1 MVTSYQDY
9 KGYKASD
16 GRVLESRGN
25 GIKTT
30 LQAGLTNNFTSAKN
44 GINKI
49 TPDSGTPTASGLQ
62 FALAEYEKAKGQ
74 NDPDRET
81 VFLLVTDGVANIRKD
96 GYIYKLTNQLT
107 DQGTGYRSNE
117 YGQDYVGALKEVTT
131 EAQNIKNAGYKLV
144 TAFGKIKVY

>member
-30 LQAGLTNNFTSAKN
+30 LHAGLTNNFTSAKN

-74 NDPDRET
+74 TIQTEKQ
-81 VFLLVTDGVANIRKD
+81 FFCLLQMVL
-96 GYIYKLTNQLT
+96 LTFERMAIFTN
-107 DQGTGYRSNE
+107 
-117 YGQDYVGALKEVTT
+117 
-131 EAQNIKNAGYKLV
+131 
-144 TAFGKIKVY
+144 

>member
-1 MVTSYQDY
+1 M
-9 KGYKASD
+9 
-16 GRVLESRGN
+16 
-25 GIKTT
+25 
-30 LQAGLTNNFTSAKN
+30 
-44 GINKI
+44 
-49 TPDSGTPTASGLQ
+49 
-62 FALAEYEKAKGQ
+62 KAKGQ

-131 EAQNIKNAGYKLV
+131 EAQNIKTRDINLLQLLGR
-144 TAFGKIKVY
+144 